1 MAIQSKTTS
10 LLRQM
15 DHTVAAEEEAVV
27 NASAVIATASKEVHR
42 HPSCS
47 TGMGFA
53 AANRYQITNA
63 TAEGAFQIVMAAFA
77 VEAFQN
83 QGERCFRITAVVGQ
97 VVILDR

>member
-1 MAIQSKTTS
+1 
-10 LLRQM
+10 M

-42 HPSCS
+42 HPSCL

-53 AANRYQITNA
+53 AAKRYQIT

-83 QGERCFRITAVVGQ
+83 QGERCFRITTAVVGQ
-97 VVILDR
+97 VVNLDR